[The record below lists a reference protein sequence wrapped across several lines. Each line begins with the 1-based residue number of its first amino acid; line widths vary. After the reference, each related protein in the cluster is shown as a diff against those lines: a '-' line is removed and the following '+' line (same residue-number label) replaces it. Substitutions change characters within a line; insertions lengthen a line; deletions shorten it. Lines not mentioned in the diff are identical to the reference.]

1 MHVDFLSL
9 TLDNAV
15 CFKHAYMPLKDQGL
29 VHIRGEN
36 LDEGGSNG
44 SGKTSLFEMLF
55 YLFYDRLT
63 KSPRQVKKDEL
74 LNVYHPSNF
83 VLHAEILR
91 EGVPYTVEKY
101 RKVPKKYQKVKNKSS
116 GVDLWRDG
124 VHVTKDDPRE
134 AQKEIAGLLG
144 RSWSE
149 TKGSIYLGQ
158 RHIHQM
164 IDGTPSEK
172 KLYMSRYFGL
182 DSLDDMIS
190 TVDKRIN
197 AIPLP
202 DETHLNSLLEGVLS
216 DLEAIGDLSSLE
228 EECESLVEKRDAL
241 QSKMINAKSKLSAQ
255 EEARD
260 IQKEQKRWRKFL
272 SSKFG
277 LELDAE
283 EVKEALEE
291 RRSLISSLSK
301 DLRSVRSRTVIL
313 EEIEELGGVL
323 DDGDP
328 SSRLESLG
336 DSLRDLERLLPS
348 LEKRKRLEKKLS
360 RTEEDDLPTKKLESR
375 KEKWENRLAE
385 NSPELSVL
393 SSELSRLYKVGDS
406 CYTCL
411 RPISPQEKE
420 EMIADREQAKA
431 SLEKVCENA
440 KSALSSYSERLEIAE
455 ERAALLL
462 ELEDLP
468 DGDADEVSDQLEEV
482 RKEHRRLKSLQS
494 KFVRLSVLHDKLSD
508 LPECEKSEEAL
519 ASEAQEAKE
528 EKDSLDDAYQ
538 WILQCGSVTFDVYA
552 YQRLLSAIE
561 TYDSRLSATNESL
574 FSLQESRAQAKALKK
589 QEQEITKKLNTASR
603 EKTKSQALSYVQ
615 ITLKE
620 LKKMGLREST
630 KLLTSVLPIYLEQ
643 LFPKGDIE
651 LAPTDNADGFDL
663 VFNKGG
669 KNLPL
674 TLISGGQAK
683 RVGLAIVFAFA
694 KMGRNTSNLLICDE
708 PFRDL
713 DKNGREACFEVLRDF
728 DMGTILVTSHD
739 QDMNA
744 SKKYDQVW
752 TVQMKN
758 HVSTLYLDG

>member
-91 EGVPYTVEKY
+91 EGVPYVVEKY

-144 RSWSE
+144 RSWNE

-216 DLEAIGDLSSLE
+216 DLEAIGDLSSLD
-228 EECESLVEKRDAL
+228 EECESLVEKRDSL
-241 QSKMINAKSKLSAQ
+241 QSKMIDARSKLSAQ

-272 SSKFG
+272 SSKFDLG
-277 LELDAE
+277 LDTDEI
-283 EVKEALEE
+283 KEALEE
-291 RRSLISSLSK
+291 RRSLISSLSE
-301 DLRSVRSRTVIL
+301 DLRSVQSRTTIL
-313 EEIEELGGVL
+313 GEIEDLGGVL
-323 DDGDP
+323 DDDP
-328 SSRLESLG
+328 SARLELLG
-336 DSLRDLERLLPS
+336 DSLRDL
-348 LEKRKRLEKKLS
+348 
-360 RTEEDDLPTKKLESR
+360 
-375 KEKWENRLAE
+375 
-385 NSPELSVL
+385 
-393 SSELSRLYKVGDS
+393 
-406 CYTCL
+406 
-411 RPISPQEKE
+411 
-420 EMIADREQAKA
+420 
-431 SLEKVCENA
+431 
-440 KSALSSYSERLEIAE
+440 
-455 ERAALLL
+455 
-462 ELEDLP
+462 
-468 DGDADEVSDQLEEV
+468 
-482 RKEHRRLKSLQS
+482 
-494 KFVRLSVLHDKLSD
+494 
-508 LPECEKSEEAL
+508 
-519 ASEAQEAKE
+519 
-528 EKDSLDDAYQ
+528 
-538 WILQCGSVTFDVYA
+538 
-552 YQRLLSAIE
+552 
-561 TYDSRLSATNESL
+561 
-574 FSLQESRAQAKALKK
+574 
-589 QEQEITKKLNTASR
+589 
-603 EKTKSQALSYVQ
+603 
-615 ITLKE
+615 
-620 LKKMGLREST
+620 
-630 KLLTSVLPIYLEQ
+630 
-643 LFPKGDIE
+643 
-651 LAPTDNADGFDL
+651 
-663 VFNKGG
+663 
-669 KNLPL
+669 
-674 TLISGGQAK
+674 
-683 RVGLAIVFAFA
+683 
-694 KMGRNTSNLLICDE
+694 
-708 PFRDL
+708 
-713 DKNGREACFEVLRDF
+713 
-728 DMGTILVTSHD
+728 
-739 QDMNA
+739 
-744 SKKYDQVW
+744 
-752 TVQMKN
+752 
-758 HVSTLYLDG
+758 